1 MERKNIHGG
10 NIYKFAAAKGIVPS
24 SVVDFS
30 ANINPLGMSA
40 VAKEALIAGVDGC
53 IHYPDPGE
61 ESLRRVAANVFGV
74 SADMIYFGNGAAEL
88 LYALTRLHT
97 LRKAY
102 VPEPGFSE
110 YREAA
115 GTAGLTVVG
124 YAMKKES
131 CKQGYRFTPDYEYL
145 EKQLTE
151 EREPVIVFLGN
162 PNNPDGSL
170 VQPEEVLRLA
180 KAATKTNSLIMV
192 DESFIEFTDSSTS
205 MRSYITTQPQL
216 VVLHSLTK
224 FYAIPGLRLGMLF
237 YGGRAHRDELT
248 SYIPAWSVNH
258 LAQCYGQAALL
269 DTRYQELSRTTVMT
283 EKEYLHDAFNAF
295 PFIKT
300 SHPSVNFMLCRWLP
314 TTPPIYDIIEY
325 LADKAVLIRD
335 CSTYEGL
342 GTGWFRVAV
351 KDRDANNLLIHY
363 IKEFAYEHDL
373 FSTTWTD

>member
-1 MERKNIHGG
+1 
-10 NIYKFAAAKGIVPS
+10 
-24 SVVDFS
+24 
-30 ANINPLGMSA
+30 
-40 VAKEALIAGVDGC
+40 
-53 IHYPDPGE
+53 
-61 ESLRRVAANVFGV
+61 
-74 SADMIYFGNGAAEL
+74 
-88 LYALTRLHT
+88 
-97 LRKAY
+97 
-102 VPEPGFSE
+102 
-110 YREAA
+110 
-115 GTAGLTVVG
+115 
-124 YAMKKES
+124 
-131 CKQGYRFTPDYEYL
+131 YL
-145 EKQLTE
+145 EYQLTQ
-151 EREPVIVFLGN
+151 EREPEIVFIGN
-162 PNNPDGSL
+162 PNNPDGSF